1 LRDWDAAV
9 TCQDE
14 QEDALSG
21 YAKKKAKTGNQTDGA
36 YDRGTRGP
44 LRAEHGT
51 KTAIQTK
58 QHKLARQ
65 PLRFSSQSA
74 PCLFSLGALRLWGAA
89 VRLGQGM
96 ELVDRLN

>member
-36 YDRGTRGP
+36 YDRHTR
-44 LRAEHGT
+44 
-51 KTAIQTK
+51 
-58 QHKLARQ
+58 
-65 PLRFSSQSA
+65 
-74 PCLFSLGALRLWGAA
+74 A
-89 VRLGQGM
+89 VEG
-96 ELVDRLN
+96 